1 MTKDDERPR
10 APATVPEKTSRL
22 EWAVALAGLVVVL
35 GAAGYMIAYAMTG
48 AKGPPILQIAQ
59 VSVTPMGARYA
70 LRFEARN
77 AGAST
82 AAGVQVA
89 AELTAG
95 IVTAVESGALPA
107 ERLDEG
113 GAQEDPEKA
122 GGEGDPGGEHPA
134 KHAGRAMSRS
144 RKEAISN
151 TFQI

>member
-59 VSVTPMGARYA
+59 VSVTPMGDRYA

-77 AGAST
+77 DGDST

-95 IVTAVESGALPA
+95 EAVVERVEVTIDYLPRGSRREGAFVFSHDPQAYEVEL
-107 ERLDEG
+107 RIEG
-113 GAQEDPEKA
+113 YSAP
-122 GGEGDPGGEHPA
+122 
-134 KHAGRAMSRS
+134 
-144 RKEAISN
+144 
-151 TFQI
+151 